1 MPDQVA
7 TGLPNDN
14 PESPNFVG
22 IKEAAEI
29 LGVTEATVRTAI
41 HKGRLPFR
49 TAYGHKVVSREAL
62 AEYIARTQ
70 PDGQPKR
77 GRPRSK

>member
-1 MPDQVA
+1 MPDQAA
-7 TGLPNDN
+7 TGFPNDE

-22 IKEAAEI
+22 MKEASEI
-29 LGVTEATVRTAI
+29 LGVTEATVRAAI

-70 PDGQPKR
+70 PDGLPKR
-77 GRPRSK
+77 GRPKGK